1 MSSIRVGNGQMNKNI
16 IMNLSAFLLQLI
28 INLYISPIIV
38 ANVNTSAYGF
48 MNMAN
53 DFVSYASI
61 ITSIFNSVAARFIAN
76 EFYHNNYEN
85 ANKYFNSLLLTN
97 IILSIVLG
105 SIGFVITSMLEAV
118 LNIPS
123 SIIIDVKITFALI
136 FLSYIISLLTMVYTT
151 ATFVTNRTDIQG
163 VRNIIN
169 YVIRFSCILLFIN
182 FISIKIYW
190 VAFSTLL
197 GNIVISLVNIRL
209 TKKLTPELRVNLK
222 TANIKYVKI
231 LAASGIWMSITSIS
245 AILMRGLDL
254 IIANKLL
261 DSNLMGILSLART
274 MPNNVTSVI
283 NTIAPLFT
291 PVFIMLYSKQEKNKL
306 TAAVVSSI
314 HNISA
319 IMYVPIAGFI
329 VLANDFYGIWQNSLG
344 KEELALV
351 VILSNITVLQA
362 FFNSSTATLA
372 QISVVTNKLKI
383 PVLVSLG
390 SGILNVIIVIL
401 FIEYSPLGIYSI
413 VIISSVIMILRYIV
427 FTPIYASYCL
437 GLPVKIFYK
446 DLLKIWILIPIL
458 IISMNLVH
466 INFKAVTKWS
476 ELGIEII
483 LCGIIGYV
491 ETVCILY
498 YKKVISWLKKKK

>member
-76 EFYHNNYEN
+76 EFYHNNYET

-123 SIIIDVKITFALI
+123 SIIVDVKITFALI

-182 FISIKIYW
+182 FISIKIY
-190 VAFSTLL
+190 
-197 GNIVISLVNIRL
+197 
-209 TKKLTPELRVNLK
+209 
-222 TANIKYVKI
+222 I
-231 LAASGIWMSITSIS
+231 L
-245 AILMRGLDL
+245 
-254 IIANKLL
+254 
-261 DSNLMGILSLART
+261 
-274 MPNNVTSVI
+274 
-283 NTIAPLFT
+283 
-291 PVFIMLYSKQEKNKL
+291 
-306 TAAVVSSI
+306 
-314 HNISA
+314 
-319 IMYVPIAGFI
+319 
-329 VLANDFYGIWQNSLG
+329 
-344 KEELALV
+344 
-351 VILSNITVLQA
+351 
-362 FFNSSTATLA
+362 
-372 QISVVTNKLKI
+372 
-383 PVLVSLG
+383 
-390 SGILNVIIVIL
+390 
-401 FIEYSPLGIYSI
+401 
-413 VIISSVIMILRYIV
+413 
-427 FTPIYASYCL
+427 
-437 GLPVKIFYK
+437 
-446 DLLKIWILIPIL
+446 
-458 IISMNLVH
+458 
-466 INFKAVTKWS
+466 
-476 ELGIEII
+476 
-483 LCGIIGYV
+483 
-491 ETVCILY
+491 
-498 YKKVISWLKKKK
+498 